1 MFMKETVIIGS
12 ILTIILSLIIEFI
25 FGTIIGINLWELSIL
40 IGFLLAGIYVGY
52 NVGGDILKYGATA
65 GMLTGIIGS
74 FFIGL
79 LSITVYWFHYGSMP
93 SQSSLIIF
101 FIIRAVVYG
110 ITTSIGGIIGV
121 IIKSKKSHK
130 YYHQDM

>member
-1 MFMKETVIIGS
+1 MFLRETVIVGS
-12 ILTIILSLIIEFI
+12 ILTIIFSFIIEFI
-25 FGTIIGINLWELSIL
+25 FGIIGIKSWELSIL

-79 LSITVYWFHYGSMP
+79 VSITLYWLKYGNMP
-93 SQSSLIIF
+93 SPSSLIVF
-101 FIIRAVVYG
+101 FIIRTLVYG

-121 IIKSKKSHK
+121 IIKSKKSRK
-130 YYHQDM
+130 YYHSDM

>member
-1 MFMKETVIIGS
+1 MFLRETEIVGS
-12 ILTIILSLIIEFI
+12 ILTIIFSFIIEFI
-25 FGTIIGINLWELSIL
+25 FGIIGIKLWELSIL

-52 NVGGDILKYGATA
+52 NVGGNILKYGATA

-79 LSITVYWFHYGSMP
+79 VSITLYWFKYGNMP
-93 SQSSLIIF
+93 SPSSLIIF
-101 FIIRAVVYG
+101 FIIRAAVYG

-121 IIKSKKSHK
+121 IIKSKKSRK
-130 YYHQDM
+130 YYHS

>member
-1 MFMKETVIIGS
+1 MFLRETVIVGS
-12 ILTIILSLIIEFI
+12 ILTIIFSFIIEFI
-25 FGTIIGINLWELSIL
+25 FGIIGIRLWELSIL
-40 IGFLLAGIYVGY
+40 MGFVLAGIYVGY

-79 LSITVYWFHYGSMP
+79 VSITLYWFKYGTMP
-93 SQSSLIIF
+93 SPSSLIVF
-101 FIIRAVVYG
+101 FIIRALVYG

-121 IIKSKKSHK
+121 IIKSRKSRK
-130 YYHQDM
+130 YYHS